1 MRVKTSI
8 TLDDQVLRAVDRV
21 AGKSSRSRV
30 IEEALVRYLKERTRR
45 ARDAR
50 DRDLIDRHAKRLNAE
65 MADILQFQAETE

>member
-8 TLDDQVLRAVDRV
+8 TLDESVLRAVDKV

-30 IEEALVRYLKERTRR
+30 IEEALLRFLKERARA

-50 DRDLIDRHAKRLNAE
+50 DRDLLDRHAKRLNAE
-65 MADILQFQAETE
+65 MSDILQFQVEPD